1 MKHSKRALDWF
12 HRKTPTL
19 GKPICRL
26 DGPAKN
32 SDNFCP
38 KPGLAKPVLDT
49 FTVAL
54 EFAHQALDIARIAP
68 FIGPA
73 AALLHKIIDLYKDLK
88 DTEEKYD
95 ALTTRIADI
104 TGDLCATVLRMQEM
118 NHCDRIRRL
127 QQDLETYAAVIT
139 KASQFIE
146 EYEDQGKY
154 SRFAGHNQLAAQ
166 MAELDR
172 ELNSFSTRF
181 GNNRLVDLYIKQSM
195 NTQTLR
201 EVLDTVVAEK
211 LEEWLELPPDMKRKQ
226 HDTEKLHMEG
236 TARWLLESDK
246 FIEWEENGGVLW
258 IEGSS
263 GTGKSVLSATV
274 IKKLF
279 AEAGRFTAHP
289 PAIAFFYFDFRTKET
304 QSLEIAL
311 RRIVLQLS
319 AQCPHPYKTL
329 NKHYELLKGQRLPS
343 YKDLQYLLYEVL
355 SELRRTYIILDALD
369 ECNNSNFNQLVAFVS
384 VLRTWQETPLHLLI
398 TSQTRDVFTKSFDGM
413 AQIALDL
420 NVTQKDI
427 EVLVFSELQTSS
439 DLEPRRSKAIQV
451 TERITLNSN
460 GMFRLAACLLIEIS
474 HYVYPE
480 DEDLDKAL
488 ETLPNDLMGIYDRFI
503 LTIPRN
509 CFSYAEAALRWIMFH
524 QAGFKFNL
532 DLTKLADAVAFD
544 FSDPLE
550 YTYKPHRQEVN
561 TCLIPKGLAG
571 LIRLFEEQSKR
582 YNALFCLTIDWH
594 SAVLPPLHFCCK
606 EGYFECVSH
615 LLANGVPINV
625 VGKNGSPLSF
635 ASSEGHFEIVRV
647 LIKNGAGINLAVG
660 ENGSA
665 LGAVSY
671 AGETDI
677 VQLLIENGANINLTG
692 GQLGSALGAASYH
705 NDLKIVDLLLNN
717 GADINLASGDY
728 GTPLSAA
735 AFGGSLET
743 VRLLLEKGAN
753 ITLAGGKYGSALGAA
768 SYEGHL
774 EIAHLL
780 LENGADVNLA
790 GGKYGSALGTAS
802 LSNYFGGSKLD
813 TVYLLLKHG
822 ADINLAGGE
831 YGSALG
837 AASYSGALHAV
848 HLLLETGADIN
859 LKGGK
864 FGSAL
869 AAACSCLNLNKSRH
883 IVHLLLEN
891 GADIKSQGSC
901 ALKGATDS
909 GHKDIVALLKEHGA
923 VLDDDAQNLQSEVA

>member
-1 MKHSKRALDWF
+1 
-12 HRKTPTL
+12 
-19 GKPICRL
+19 
-26 DGPAKN
+26 
-32 SDNFCP
+32 
-38 KPGLAKPVLDT
+38 
-49 FTVAL
+49 
-54 EFAHQALDIARIAP
+54 
-68 FIGPA
+68 
-73 AALLHKIIDLYKDLK
+73 
-88 DTEEKYD
+88 
-95 ALTTRIADI
+95 
-104 TGDLCATVLRMQEM
+104 M
-118 NHCDRIRRL
+118 NHCDRIGRL
-127 QQDLETYAAVIT
+127 QQDLETYAALIT

-146 EYEDQGKY
+146 EYEDQGKH

-201 EVLDTVVAEK
+201 EVHDTVVAEK

-226 HDTEKLHMEG
+226 HDTEKLHMKG
-236 TARWLLESDK
+236 TGRWLLESDK

-289 PAIAFFYFDFRTKET
+289 LAITFFYFDFRTKET

-319 AQCPHPYKTL
+319 AQSPHPYKTL

-343 YKDLQYLLYEVL
+343 YTDLQYLLYEVL

-369 ECNNSNFNQLVAFVS
+369 ECNNSYFNQLVAFVS

-398 TSQTRDVFTKSFDGM
+398 TSQTRDVFTKSFDGV

-439 DLEPRRSKAIQV
+439 DLEPWRSKATQV
-451 TERITLNSN
+451 TERITLKSN
-460 GMFRLAACLLIEIS
+460 GMFRLAACLLIELS

-488 ETLPNDLMGIYDRFI
+488 ETLPNDLIGIYDRFI

-509 CFSYAEAALRWIMFH
+509 CFPYAEAALRWIMFH
-524 QAGFKFNL
+524 QAGFKFNIN
-532 DLTKLADAVAFD
+532 LTRLADAVAFD
-544 FSDPLE
+544 FSDLLE
-550 YTYKPHRQEVN
+550 YTYKPHRQEAN
-561 TCLIPKGLAG
+561 TSLIPKWLAG
-571 LIRLFEEQSKR
+571 LIRVGEGPVMLAHSSVQDYLLSEHFKQKFNCDLSESLSHTFISRTCISYLLYCCNQPLEKETVEMYPLANYAAQHWYIHLSYSNDWKHLLPLAMQLFEEQSKR
-582 YNALFCLTIDWH
+582 YNALFCLAIDWH

-615 LLANGVPINV
+615 LLANGVHINV
-625 VGKNGSPLSF
+625 VSENGSPLSI

-665 LGAVSY
+665 LGAASY

-705 NDLKIVDLLLNN
+705 NDLEIVDLLLKN
-717 GADINLASGDY
+717 GADINLASGEY

-768 SYEGHL
+768 SYGGHL

-790 GGKYGSALGTAS
+790 GGKYGSALGAAS
-802 LSNYFGGSKLD
+802 LSNYFGGSKLE

-837 AASYSGALHAV
+837 AASYSGALHVV

-869 AAACSCLNLNKSRH
+869 GAACSFLNLNKSRH

-891 GADIKSQGSC
+891 GADIKSQGSS

-923 VLDDDAQNLQSEVA
+923 VLDDEAQNLHSEVA